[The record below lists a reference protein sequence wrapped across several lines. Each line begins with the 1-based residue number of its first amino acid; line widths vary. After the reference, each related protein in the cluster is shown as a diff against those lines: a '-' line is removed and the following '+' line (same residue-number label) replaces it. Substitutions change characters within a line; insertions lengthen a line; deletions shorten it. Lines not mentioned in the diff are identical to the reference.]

1 MIPNRIG
8 QKSWKRNP
16 KMKIRKVFGM
26 LFAAYAY
33 SAYGVTNVVHDAAR
47 DLVLNTAN
55 RNVYT
60 NLYGGVWSYMRSTS
74 YTGERTLMPG
84 VRYRT
89 DTETDASGANYWPN
103 TEAGDLRIY

>member
-1 MIPNRIG
+1 M
-8 QKSWKRNP
+8 
-16 KMKIRKVFGM
+16 RKAYCLKGVGVLAAM
-26 LFAAYAY
+26 LACRVH
-33 SAYGVTNVVHDAAR
+33 GTTNIVHDAAR

-55 RNVYT
+55 KAVYT
-60 NLYGGVWSYMRSTS
+60 NLYGGVWSFMRASS
-74 YTGERTLMPG
+74 YTGARTLMPG